1 MTHIKLQILKLI
13 NNVFVLN
20 ARLIIYF
27 LELHHTCEIYIFE
40 RVTQLAH
47 PSALLCQSSRSY
59 MLALELTTVYKC
71 KTAAIVFIYLSIVS
85 MILKLLNPRMYLKS

>member
-13 NNVFVLN
+13 NNFVLN
-20 ARLIIYF
+20 AWLIIYF

-47 PSALLCQSSRSY
+47 PSALLCQSCRSY
-59 MLALELTTVYKC
+59 MLALEEMKKFTIGRPRVSVLF
-71 KTAAIVFIYLSIVS
+71 FI
-85 MILKLLNPRMYLKS
+85 

>member
-47 PSALLCQSSRSY
+47 PSALLCQSGRSY
-59 MLALELTTVYKC
+59 MLALEEMKKCTLEGRGYQFCFSFDIYKD
-71 KTAAIVFIYLSIVS
+71 I
-85 MILKLLNPRMYLKS
+85 

>member
-13 NNVFVLN
+13 NNFVLN
-20 ARLIIYF
+20 AWLIIYF

-47 PSALLCQSSRSY
+47 PSALLCQSCRSY
-59 MLALELTTVYKC
+59 MLALEEMKKC
-71 KTAAIVFIYLSIVS
+71 TIGRPRVSVLFFI
-85 MILKLLNPRMYLKS
+85 

>member
-13 NNVFVLN
+13 NNFVLN
-20 ARLIIYF
+20 AWLIIYF

-47 PSALLCQSSRSY
+47 PSALLCQFAQLISTFAPVKS
-59 MLALELTTVYKC
+59 
-71 KTAAIVFIYLSIVS
+71 FIHERY
-85 MILKLLNPRMYLKS
+85 

>member
-13 NNVFVLN
+13 NNFVLN
-20 ARLIIYF
+20 AWLIIYF

-47 PSALLCQSSRSY
+47 PSALLCQSCRSY
-59 MLALELTTVYKC
+59 MLALEEMKKC
-71 KTAAIVFIYLSIVS
+71 TIGRPQVSVLFFI
-85 MILKLLNPRMYLKS
+85 